1 MRKLIQ
7 ESLKKSKVVDLTNI
21 KRIRVIIN
29 IYIYI
34 FNKNN
39 INY

>member
-1 MRKLIQ
+1 MQ
-7 ESLKKSKVVDLTNI
+7 DNLKKSKVVDSANI
-21 KRIRVIIN
+21 NRIRVIIN

-34 FNKNN
+34 FNTNN